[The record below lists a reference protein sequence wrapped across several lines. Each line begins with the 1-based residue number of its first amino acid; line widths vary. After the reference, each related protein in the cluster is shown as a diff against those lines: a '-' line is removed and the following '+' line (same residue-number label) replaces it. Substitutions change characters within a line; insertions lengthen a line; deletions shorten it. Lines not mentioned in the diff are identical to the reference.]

1 MINFQ
6 LSDAAKILNANLL
19 GEDTKFYNV
28 GTDTRTLKKGDL
40 FVAINGQNFDGHNFI
55 SVAEKKGAVGA
66 VVEREVK
73 GEIPFLKVQDSIE
86 GLGLLAAAWRKKSKS
101 FVIGITGSNGKTTLK
116 EMCNSIFQQ
125 SHTVL
130 STAGNLNNSIGLPLT
145 LLRLQGEKFAIV
157 EMGAST
163 SGDIQYLTKLTRP
176 NVAILNNAGRA
187 HLEGFGSV
195 EGVARAKAE
204 IIQGLDKNG
213 TFVFNADDK
222 FADLWSSLSREY
234 RQISFGIKNDSLIS
248 SKEGSYTIEWN
259 GYEFY
264 CSFEVKTPEENFN
277 VRLHLAGQHNRMNAL
292 AAIAAS
298 YATKINT
305 SDIKVGLNSLRPIPG
320 RLSPLRG
327 IGDCR
332 LIDDTYNANPD
343 SVIAAL
349 DVLKAAPGK
358 RTLILGDLVELGKN
372 QNDHYEELGKYAS
385 DAGIDTLIT
394 CGEACKHTHEGFFGE
409 AIHFYD
415 KESLI
420 NEIGINLS
428 SDDSILIKGSR
439 KSSMNLIVE
448 AFGLGENSCY

>member
-222 FADLWSSLSREY
+222 FADLWSSLSRM
-234 RQISFGIKNDSLIS
+234 QIWSVSL
-248 SKEGSYTIEWN
+248 
-259 GYEFY
+259 
-264 CSFEVKTPEENFN
+264 
-277 VRLHLAGQHNRMNAL
+277 
-292 AAIAAS
+292 
-298 YATKINT
+298 
-305 SDIKVGLNSLRPIPG
+305 KVSLMPKLWS
-320 RLSPLRG
+320 RLSDCHLIIPIHRLPNGHRRVSCLLRHKPLRF
-327 IGDCR
+327 IR
-332 LIDDTYNANPD
+332 
-343 SVIAAL
+343 
-349 DVLKAAPGK
+349 
-358 RTLILGDLVELGKN
+358 
-372 QNDHYEELGKYAS
+372 
-385 DAGIDTLIT
+385 
-394 CGEACKHTHEGFFGE
+394 
-409 AIHFYD
+409 
-415 KESLI
+415 
-420 NEIGINLS
+420 
-428 SDDSILIKGSR
+428 
-439 KSSMNLIVE
+439 
-448 AFGLGENSCY
+448 